1 MYPPL
6 RNSKTFEQLHI
17 IRIVQPK
24 HELHAHESAY
34 VYCTYD
40 YHKTRLDEN
49 ICPYEFQLFFT
60 QSTEKPTTE
69 QLFQLTCQPN
79 ISVPASFVPNCIVS
93 INR

>member
-1 MYPPL
+1 M

-40 YHKTRLDEN
+40 YHKTRLNEN
-49 ICPYEFQLFFT
+49 MCPYEFQLAFT
-60 QSTEKPTTE
+60 HSTDRPSAE
-69 QLFQLTCQPN
+69 QLVQLFRQPN
-79 ISVPASFVPNCIVS
+79 TSVPASFVPNCIVS
-93 INR
+93 ITR